1 MDAKKYRETEEEKEI
16 DLMEIAAY
24 LHHWLWLILVVGLAC
39 GAAAFAVSAFVLK
52 PIYVSTTKIYVLNRN
67 SQSDNLTYAD
77 TQLSTLLTKDFKE
90 LITSRYVL
98 ETVINELELEESYE
112 KLAKK
117 ITVSNTNDT
126 RIIGI
131 NVEDYDPARAQYIAN
146 AVREVAAVHIQ
157 KVMDI
162 EAVNVVDEANLP
174 TIPSKP
180 SKKKITAIG
189 ILVGMALVCG
199 ILVLRYYLD
208 DSLNTSEDV
217 EKYLGITTI
226 AVIPVMQPEEID
238 DLSVKNKKK

>member
-1 MDAKKYRETEEEKEI
+1 MDVKKYKESEEEKEI

-24 LHHWLWLILVVGLAC
+24 LQNWLWLILIVGLAC
-39 GAAAFAVSAFVLK
+39 GAAAFSFSAFVLK
-52 PIYVSTTKIYVLNRN
+52 PIYVSTTKIYVLNKN

-98 ETVINELELEESYE
+98 ETVINELELEETYE

-117 ITVSNTNDT
+117 VTVSNTNDT

-162 EAVNVVDEANLP
+162 EAVNMVDEANLP

-189 ILVGMALVCG
+189 VLIGMAIVSG
-199 ILVLRYYLD
+199 ILILRYYLD
-208 DSLNTSEDV
+208 DSINTSEDV
-217 EKYLGITTI
+217 EKYLGITTL
-226 AVIPVMQPEEID
+226 AVIPMMQAEEMD
-238 DLSVKNKKK
+238 NLSAKGKKK

>member
-1 MDAKKYRETEEEKEI
+1 MDVKKYKESEEEKEI

-24 LHHWLWLILVVGLAC
+24 LQHWLWLILIVGLAC
-39 GAAAFAVSAFVLK
+39 GAAAFSFSAFVLK
-52 PIYVSTTKIYVLNRN
+52 PIYVSTTKIYVLNKN

-117 ITVSNTNDT
+117 VTVSNTNDT

-162 EAVNVVDEANLP
+162 EAVNMVDEANLP
-174 TIPSKP
+174 SVPSKP

-189 ILVGMALVCG
+189 ALIGMAIVSG
-199 ILVLRYYLD
+199 ILILRYYLD
-208 DSLNTSEDV
+208 DSINTSEDV
-217 EKYLGITTI
+217 EKYLGITTL
-226 AVIPVMQPEEID
+226 AVIPMMQAEELD
-238 DLSVKNKKK
+238 NLSSKSKKK